1 MFTMIK
7 IVGLILLRVYE
18 RKKILLYLHTYK
30 LFQDFYVVIFI
41 NKNKVT
47 RPRSCQPCL
56 LITTVKALKFELLK
70 DM

>member
-18 RKKILLYLHTYK
+18 RKKIFLYLHTYK
-30 LFQDFYVVIFI
+30 LFQDIYVAFII

-47 RPRSCQPCL
+47 CSRSCQPCP
-56 LITTVKALKFELLK
+56 LITTVKALKF
-70 DM
+70 